1 MRDHWRVGARAR
13 RGGQIAVLFA
23 GSIVLFV
30 LLCGVVVDIAYYWV
44 GSLQAQ
50 RAADAAALA
59 GAVYLPG
66 DTTTA
71 YSTARAA
78 AQKNGYTVGGSTL
91 AVTPV
96 QDATDPRQLDVTITA
111 RIGTFFSRVVGITS
125 WPVTVS
131 AKGVYVLPVP
141 MGSPDAYYGVGN
153 YSVNET
159 TTNTTDAT
167 GASACGT
174 GSWSST
180 CVGNIDSTVS
190 TSQWTASSGSVNSV
204 ATSNDNKYLRT
215 STNNAAATFNTF
227 GLLSGGSAIPNPAA
241 NQTLTIQG
249 IEVRLSDVYV
259 SSTCNN
265 LDLQVQL
272 SWDGGS
278 HWTTT
283 VGTYSSL
290 GSQLGT
296 NTSNGDYT
304 FGANSAILSQWD
316 GSHSPWVR
324 NDFSDSNFKVKL
336 TAVKGTCG
344 TMPTVNVDQLDVRVT
359 WDLATT
365 TTTTTMN
372 TTAGV
377 YDGPNNTG
385 NFLTSRG
392 AWGAIITKGGD
403 QSNGDAYSPTSS
415 SLTTNTYHPD
425 GYDYVVKLPAG
436 GSIKVFDP
444 GFCAMGSNGAG
455 GSMGVGDHWIGSS
468 GTPVSTY
475 YTLWNT
481 NGKPGLRSGW
491 TEAYTSGSLFEGE
504 KGYDPANTGPG
515 VASGGGPGGAT
526 SGCDAYH
533 NAWWTMP
540 TGSLVAGTYAVQVQT
555 TKTNHTGVSADSSQ
569 NQNTNAENMFAMEAV
584 GGADGSG
591 NTPQI
596 YGNGKMVAYNNLL
609 GGTPPPVQKFYLA
622 QIDRATGAGKTALI
636 DLWDIGDIG
645 NATTHVG
652 DGTLRIL
659 SPDGG
664 SQHYVNFTYTTDSS
678 CHSVAGAMSCYSSG
692 TSSPSV
698 SSIVTTLNGAQVT
711 NGTWIHI
718 SVPLPADYGS
728 TLNGHG
734 GLWSNGWWQVE
745 YTVTQGGNDTTTWQV
760 SVSGNPVH
768 LKIP

>member
-1 MRDHWRVGARAR
+1 VRTMRGHWRVGARAR
-13 RGGQIAVLFA
+13 RGGQIAVMFA

-44 GSLQAQ
+44 GTLQAQ

-66 DTTTA
+66 DTTSA

-78 AQKNGYTVGGSTL
+78 ATKNGYTVGGSTL

-96 QDATDPRQLDVTITA
+96 QDAGDPRQLDVTITA

-125 WPVTVS
+125 WPVTVTS
-131 AKGVYVLPVP
+131 KGVYVLPVP

-153 YSVNET
+153 YSVNNT
-159 TTNTTDAT
+159 TTNTASYTN
-167 GASACGT
+167 ASAPGYTSSPSFGAWSSPNNGWTTSNSYATSATNNQAQAWSSLRIPSISGATLDGIVVSFNAYDSTAAAACQVKAQISWNGGSTYSNHSSPLTIAPVPRGAPATSFSLGDPGDLSVWGGNHSWGTGDFGNSSFRVQLTYLKGSGCGT
-174 GSWSST
+174 LSLNSLA
-180 CVGNIDSTVS
+180 VTV
-190 TSQWTASSGSVNSV
+190 
-204 ATSNDNKYLRT
+204 Y
-215 STNNAAATFNTF
+215 
-227 GLLSGGSAIPNPAA
+227 
-241 NQTLTIQG
+241 
-249 IEVRLSDVYV
+249 
-259 SSTCNN
+259 
-265 LDLQVQL
+265 
-272 SWDGGS
+272 S
-278 HWTTT
+278 H
-283 VGTYSSL
+283 
-290 GSQLGT
+290 
-296 NTSNGDYT
+296 
-304 FGANSAILSQWD
+304 
-316 GSHSPWVR
+316 
-324 NDFSDSNFKVKL
+324 
-336 TAVKGTCG
+336 
-344 TMPTVNVDQLDVRVT
+344 
-359 WDLATT
+359 TT
-365 TTTTTMN
+365 TTTTSMT

-385 NFLTSRG
+385 TFLTSRG

-415 SLTTNTYHPD
+415 SLTTNQYHPD

-436 GSIKVFDP
+436 GTIKVFDP

-481 NGKPGLRSGW
+481 NGKPGLRSAW

-504 KGYDPANTGPG
+504 KGFDPANTAPD

-555 TKTNHTGVSADSSQ
+555 TKTAHSGVAADSSQ
-569 NQNTNAENMFAMEAV
+569 NQNTNAENMFALEAV

-591 NTPQI
+591 NAPQF
-596 YGNGKMVAYNNLL
+596 YGNGKMVVYNNLM

-636 DLWDIGDIG
+636 DLWDIGDISG
-645 NATTHVG
+645 T
-652 DGTLRIL
+652 GTLRIL

-664 SQHYVNFTYTTDSS
+664 SQNYVNFTYTTDSS
-678 CHSVAGAMSCYSSG
+678 CRSVAGAMTCYSSG
-692 TSSPSV
+692 TSSPPV
-698 SSIVTTLNGAQVT
+698 SSILTTLNGAQTT

-734 GLWSNGWWQVE
+734 GLWNNGWWQVE